1 MSQNRA
7 ISSRK
12 CSFNN
17 VILNEETFYALTNY
31 FCQAL
36 QRSAMIGY
44 LIRNTWNYHLG
55 NSNF

>member
-7 ISSRK
+7 ISSKK

-17 VILNEETFYALTNY
+17 VILNEETFYAFPNY
-31 FCQAL
+31 FCQAW

-44 LIRNTWNYHLG
+44 LIRNT
-55 NSNF
+55 